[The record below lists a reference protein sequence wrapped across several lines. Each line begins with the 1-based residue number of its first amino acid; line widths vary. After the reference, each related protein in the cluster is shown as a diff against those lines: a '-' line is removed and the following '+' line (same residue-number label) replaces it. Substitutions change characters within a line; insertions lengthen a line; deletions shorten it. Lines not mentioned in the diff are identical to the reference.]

1 MQELI
6 QRNVSRIKSDNVYI
20 VITIKFLYT
29 ESNNGKGSKMVLIGC
44 LVTRVNIM

>member
-1 MQELI
+1 MI
-6 QRNVSRIKSDNVYI
+6 QRNVCGIESDNGYI
-20 VITIKFLYT
+20 VITIEFLYT